1 MYEDLEDEM
10 MVFHDLIRN
19 SVPIYISNAFN
30 GIDMYICCSTTTVV
44 YRVWDISEVAKMSH
58 FLGGSRC

>member
-1 MYEDLEDEM
+1 M

-19 SVPIYISNAFN
+19 SVPIYISNSFKA
-30 GIDMYICCSTTTVV
+30 IDMYICCSTTTVIN
-44 YRVWDISEVAKMSH
+44 RVWDISEVAKMSH

>member
-1 MYEDLEDEM
+1 M

-44 YRVWDISEVAKMSH
+44 YRVWDITVVAKMSH